1 MKMNFI
7 KKHGSNVL
15 FGCFIILLIIPQ
27 TRMPIQV
34 FLQRTISLSPS
45 EILKEDRIVL
55 KSYNWNLIDTTSK
68 SLNLKQSK
76 GSVILINYW
85 ATWCPPCI
93 AEMPAMQNLYDL
105 YGNQVDFYF
114 ITNDYPN
121 KVSNYLKTENYKL
134 PVYFQAGKSP
144 VILESNSLPTTFLLS
159 KEGEIV
165 MKKVGAAR
173 WNASKVHH
181 TIDKLLME

>member
-1 MKMNFI
+1 MNFI

-27 TRMPIQV
+27 TRIPIQV

-114 ITNDYPN
+114 ITNDDPN

-165 MKKVGAAR
+165 MKEVGAAR

-181 TIDKLLME
+181 TIDKLLLE

>member
-114 ITNDYPN
+114 ITNDDPN

-159 KEGEIV
+159 KKGEIV

-181 TIDKLLME
+181 TIDKLLIE

>member
-85 ATWCPPCI
+85 AKRCPPCI

-114 ITNDYPN
+114 ITNNDPN

-165 MKKVGAAR
+165 MKKTGAAR
-173 WNASKVHH
+173 WNTSKVHH
-181 TIDKLLME
+181 TIDKLLIE

>member
-55 KSYNWNLIDTTSK
+55 KSYNWSLIDTTSK

-114 ITNDYPN
+114 ITNDDPN

-165 MKKVGAAR
+165 MKKVGTAR

>member
-1 MKMNFI
+1 
-7 KKHGSNVL
+7 
-15 FGCFIILLIIPQ
+15 
-27 TRMPIQV
+27 MPIQV

-76 GSVILINYW
+76 GSVILINYL

-114 ITNDYPN
+114 ITNDDPN

-165 MKKVGAAR
+165 MKKVGVAR

-181 TIDKLLME
+181 TTDKLLME

>member
-1 MKMNFI
+1 
-7 KKHGSNVL
+7 
-15 FGCFIILLIIPQ
+15 
-27 TRMPIQV
+27 MPIQV
-34 FLQRTISLSPS
+34 FLQRTISFSPS

-55 KSYNWNLIDTTSK
+55 KSYNLNLIDTTSK

-105 YGNQVDFYF
+105 YGTQVDFYF
-114 ITNDYPN
+114 VTNDDP
-121 KVSNYLKTENYKL
+121 KRVSNFLKKENYKL

-144 VILESNSLPTTFLLS
+144 AILESNSLPTTFLFS

-165 MKKVGAAR
+165 MKKTGAAR
-173 WNASKVHH
+173 WNTSKVHH
-181 TIDKLLME
+181 TIDKLLIE

>member
-1 MKMNFI
+1 M
-7 KKHGSNVL
+7 
-15 FGCFIILLIIPQ
+15 IPQ
-27 TRMPIQV
+27 IRMPIQV

-114 ITNDYPN
+114 ITNDDPN
-121 KVSNYLKTENYKL
+121 KVSNYLKTENYNL
-134 PVYFQAGKSP
+134 CLYV
-144 VILESNSLPTTFLLS
+144 LLF
-159 KEGEIV
+159 
-165 MKKVGAAR
+165 
-173 WNASKVHH
+173 
-181 TIDKLLME
+181 

>member
-1 MKMNFI
+1 MNFI

-27 TRMPIQV
+27 TRIPIQV

-114 ITNDYPN
+114 ITNDDPN

-181 TIDKLLME
+181 TIDKLLLE

>member
-1 MKMNFI
+1 M
-7 KKHGSNVL
+7 
-15 FGCFIILLIIPQ
+15 
-27 TRMPIQV
+27 
-34 FLQRTISLSPS
+34 
-45 EILKEDRIVL
+45 L

-76 GSVILINYW
+76 GCVILINYW
-85 ATWCPPCI
+85 ATWCPPCTG
-93 AEMPAMQNLYDL
+93 EMPAMQNLYDL

-114 ITNDYPN
+114 ITNDDPN

-165 MKKVGAAR
+165 MKKLGAAR
-173 WNASKVHH
+173 WNASKVYY
-181 TIDKLLME
+181 TIDKLLIE

>member
-27 TRMPIQV
+27 TRIPIQV

-114 ITNDYPN
+114 ITNDDPN

-181 TIDKLLME
+181 TIDKLLLE

>member
-1 MKMNFI
+1 MNFI

-181 TIDKLLME
+181 TIDKLLIE

>member
-114 ITNDYPN
+114 ITNDDPN

-159 KEGEIV
+159 KEVEIV